1 LCFTHYLA
9 FSELHDTDRE
19 GQLALVSDYALGDP
33 EIAPAQHAPNV
44 KTGRFGWVM
53 TAESLDVPTS
63 ADALA

>member
-1 LCFTHYLA
+1 MHHLA
-9 FSELHDTDRE
+9 VSELHDTHRE
-19 GQLALVSDYALGDP
+19 GRLPLVRDYVLGDP

-44 KTGRFGWVM
+44 KTGGFGWVM